1 MASLRDAR
9 TRHAIL
15 RRLNALR
22 PDATPRWGTMTAPRM
37 LAHMTDAFRMA
48 FGELPVTPKHVPIAR
63 MFPVK
68 QLFLHVMPF
77 PKNAPTARE
86 LISRTPD
93 DFDAERAVMRAQ
105 MERMDAAAPSIV
117 YASHPIFG
125 QLTEAQWGVLA
136 HKHLDHH
143 LRQFGV

>member
-1 MASLRDAR
+1 MASLRDAS
-9 TRHAIL
+9 TRLAIIH
-15 RRLNALR
+15 RLNALT
-22 PDATPRWGTMTAPRM
+22 PDATARWGTMTAPRM

-48 FGELPVTPKHVPIAR
+48 FGELPVTPKNVPIAR
-63 MFPVK
+63 MFLFK
-68 QLFLHVMPF
+68 KLFLYVLPF
-77 PKNAPTARE
+77 PKSAPTARE

-93 DFDAERAVMRAQ
+93 AFDSERATMRAQ
-105 MERMDAAAPSIV
+105 MERMDVAAPSIV

-125 QLTEAQWGVLA
+125 KLTEAEWGVLA